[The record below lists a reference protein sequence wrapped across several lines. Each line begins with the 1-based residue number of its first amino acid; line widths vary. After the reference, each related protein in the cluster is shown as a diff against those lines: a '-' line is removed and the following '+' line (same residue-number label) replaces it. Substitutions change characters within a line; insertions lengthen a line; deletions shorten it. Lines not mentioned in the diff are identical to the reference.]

1 MKQVDK
7 IRSTKEI
14 QNVLSSKNRLHS
26 NALTLFFSQNARHK
40 KVRFVFIVSKK
51 ISLKAVIRNKVRR
64 QIKAMIN
71 EINLTMNFIDVVV
84 IAKQNFLNNTYQQNL
99 KILSKLLNKIVG
111 GS

>member
-14 QNVLSSKNRLHS
+14 QNLLSSKNRLHS
-26 NALTLFFSQNARHK
+26 NVLTLFFSQNTRHK

-51 ISLKAVIRNKVRR
+51 VSLKAVVRNKVRR

-71 EINLTMNFIDVVV
+71 EINLTMDFIDVVV

-99 KILSKLLNKIVG
+99 KILSKLLSKIVG